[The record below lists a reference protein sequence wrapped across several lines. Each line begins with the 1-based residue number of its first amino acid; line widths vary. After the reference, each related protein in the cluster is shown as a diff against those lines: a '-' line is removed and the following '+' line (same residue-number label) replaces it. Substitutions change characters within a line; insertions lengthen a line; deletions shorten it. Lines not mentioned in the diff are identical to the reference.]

1 MIFLGLI
8 LACGKSND
16 TADCFDAPTYS
27 SWAKGFLIGK
37 CQPCHAS
44 TAPNR
49 FGAPEKVIF
58 DDRSD
63 VLRQLSDI
71 KSAVLERGSMP
82 PSGGVTDDER
92 LLLEAWLECP
102 K

>member
-1 MIFLGLI
+1 VILI
-8 LACGKSND
+8 ILALACGKPND
-16 TADCFDAPTYS
+16 TADCYDAPTYS
-27 SWAKGFLIGK
+27 SWAEGFLIGK

-49 FGAPEKVIF
+49 FGAPESVVF

-63 VLRQLSDI
+63 ALRQLSAI
-71 KSAVLERGSMP
+71 KSTVLERGTMP
-82 PSGGVTDDER
+82 PSGGVTDNER